1 MAILSFNLIGLL
13 DLERDF
19 DLDGDCGFDVTDLSS
34 EADVEPLD
42 DEDEE
47 EELEDELLL
56 LLEDDKFAIFGYA
69 SAPAQDKTSLPFH
82 RYSSDLTVTNRDR
95 RAISLKL

>member
-19 DLDGDCGFDVTDLSS
+19 DLDGDCGFDITDRSA

-56 LLEDDKFAIFGYA
+56 LLEDDKFAIFGYPL
-69 SAPAQDKTSLPFH
+69 STPFDKH
-82 RYSSDLTVTNRDR
+82 GSSVPQ
-95 RAISLKL
+95 IFQ